1 MFFQSPDLTAGSTDA
16 FWSFDSCATI
26 LGQPALQSLEEDA
39 GHCPKQW
46 VWRRSVLLYIHWK
59 WCMREYLQISAL
71 CVNNVS
77 VTYVTLV
84 PWRRERRR
92 HVGWPTKLGS
102 RQRDLSTS
110 SVTKRANGHWH
121 AIIASSCRWSPRE
134 YKRQQVHRINSC
146 FRWGAEP
153 VTRQLSGGTATVA
166 TGLTSPFP
174 PSGNEGYIRNRDVPF
189 QSVTRVTSDDRR
201 NWDPYQSATGAAPS
215 SALCRPPD
223 PSYKADDRTG
233 LYTEKSTT
241 VVPWATQTVGLG

>member
-1 MFFQSPDLTAGSTDA
+1 MIDLLFTNTQLFTSQDVTWWTGVMWNIVMFFYQLFGLSFWRHPFTAEDLLMS
-16 FWSFDSCATI
+16 
-26 LGQPALQSLEEDA
+26 
-39 GHCPKQW
+39 
-46 VWRRSVLLYIHWK
+46 K
-59 WCMREYLQISAL
+59 WCNAKFLLFFTWR
-71 CVNNVS
+71 NVS

-110 SVTKRANGHWH
+110 SATKRANGHWH

-166 TGLTSPFP
+166 TG
-174 PSGNEGYIRNRDVPF
+174 RDV
-189 QSVTRVTSDDRR
+189 SV
-201 NWDPYQSATGAAPS
+201 PS
-215 SALCRPPD
+215 FRE
-223 PSYKADDRTG
+223 RG
-233 LYTEKSTT
+233 LHT
-241 VVPWATQTVGLG
+241 

>member
-1 MFFQSPDLTAGSTDA
+1 MLNFFFFFFT
-16 FWSFDSCATI
+16 
-26 LGQPALQSLEEDA
+26 
-39 GHCPKQW
+39 
-46 VWRRSVLLYIHWK
+46 WR
-59 WCMREYLQISAL
+59 
-71 CVNNVS
+71 NVS

-84 PWRRERRR
+84 PWRREQRR

-166 TGLTSPFP
+166 TWRLRSLLQGTRVTYITETFPF
-174 PSGNEGYIRNRDVPF
+174 SR
-189 QSVTRVTSDDRR
+189 SLRVTSDDQR

-233 LYTEKSTT
+233 LYTEKVNYCCSLSNPNSRTWIT
-241 VVPWATQTVGLG
+241 LGSVPFRLEEAHCGVTSSQRG